1 MPEIVKSNPT
11 NAPTEKPVK
20 NHSKFQPNYSRYDT
34 HVFGINTPHFVMEA
48 VADDDISLRCAADVD
63 TFNLKAP
70 LMQPVK
76 RNMDYF
82 QLPLRSLLP
91 HGAELLITNPLQGD
105 DVNANK
111 VNAILPMADLQTY
124 AQKLQSLFE
133 KEGAITNLGLTL
145 GRLIGAYQ
153 FYNLFLSN
161 GSLIKYL
168 GVSEDIAFQPS
179 VGYVA
184 SLTAGDYHYDN
195 VNLDQLFDVVFSQ
208 VDNIIAKGGYLSLTL
223 RTLSIDAPSGSAQFT
238 PGTSV
243 IEVAIGKTSST
254 AYEKIFGSLREL
266 IGWLAVNPYIVAVVD
281 TTGLVDQNIFGDLS
295 AYTESIDA
303 LSPMTAMGI
312 VYIASAHPGSFFV
325 TLDYGYKA
333 PAKDLNLL
341 RPLAYQMACAE
352 FYTNDKV
359 DGIYSGALYLSN
371 QMALARYVAVR
382 TSQSTTY
389 TQNGVPVEY
398 DAHSGQFLDIMLRR
412 LCSTISSNDFMTS
425 DEEVLIPYFYFV
437 NLLGYTRSL
446 KYEDYFVGSKTRP
459 LAVGDVNVAV
469 NANNVD
475 IIDVTKKIQLQR
487 FLNQV
492 NRVGRKFSDYVKG
505 ILGDKPMKDVHEPI
519 FLGHVVDTFGAE
531 ETDNTGEA
539 QMSRQNSTTSK
550 LRNNSSRY
558 AFDVHVGE
566 PSILIGI
573 TNYDI
578 PRAYATVTERQN
590 FHIDRFDMFNPY
602 MQNVGDQDVYG
613 AEIDITKT
621 GSFGYQLRH
630 SEYKQRVDQ
639 AAGGFAAGV
648 LPGYARVLFKKDIP
662 ANIDSDFLRSDIYEI
677 DQFYSV
683 LSGYTLATHFNFI
696 VRNDISCTANRP
708 MSFAPSIL

>member
-34 HVFGINTPHFVMEA
+34 HVFGLNTPHFVMES

-82 QLPLRSLLP
+82 QLPLRCLLP

-105 DVNANK
+105 DVDASK
-111 VNAILPMADLQTY
+111 VNAILPLADLQVY
-124 AQKLQSLFE
+124 AQKFQSLLE
-133 KEGAITNLGLTL
+133 KEGSLSDLTTCL
-145 GRLIGAYQ
+145 ARIIGAYQ
-153 FYNLFLSN
+153 FYSLFLSN

-168 GVSEDIAFQPS
+168 GISEDIVFQPS

-184 SLTAGDYHYDN
+184 SLTSGDYHYDN
-195 VNLDQLFDVVFSQ
+195 VNFDNLFDQVFAQ
-208 VDNIIAKGGYLSLTL
+208 VDAVIAKGGYLEMTLKTLT
-223 RTLSIDAPSGSAQFT
+223 IDAPSGSAQFT
-238 PGTSV
+238 PGTEN
-243 IEVAIGKTSST
+243 IEIAVGKTSTTYYAKVFSN
-254 AYEKIFGSLREL
+254 LREL
-266 IGWLAVNPYIVAVVD
+266 IGWLAVNPYTINSITNNALVD
-281 TTGLVDQNIFGDLS
+281 TNIFGDLS
-295 AYTESIDA
+295 GYAFLES
-303 LSPMTAMGI
+303 LSPMAAMGI
-312 VYIASAHPGSFFV
+312 IHVANAHPGSFFV
-325 TLDYGYKA
+325 TLDYGYTT
-333 PAKDLNLL
+333 PRKDINLL
-341 RPLAYQMACAE
+341 RALAYQMACAE

-371 QMALARYVAVR
+371 QMALARYVASR
-382 TSQSTTY
+382 TNKSTTY

-398 DAHSGQFLDIMLRR
+398 DAHSGQFLDMMLAR
-412 LCSTISSNDFMTS
+412 LCSQISSNSFTGL

-469 NANNVD
+469 ASNNVD

-539 QMSRQNSTTSK
+539 QMSLQNSTTSK

-602 MQNVGDQDVYG
+602 MQNVGDQEVYG
-613 AEIDITKT
+613 AEIDMT
-621 GSFGYQLRH
+621 SNEAFGYQLRH

-639 AAGGFAAGV
+639 CAGGFAAGV

-662 ANIDSDFLRSDIYEI
+662 AHIDSDFLRSEIYEI